1 MIFPEFLYLNRL
13 ERLKK
18 INEYSLLS
26 KDILLAVLLID
37 EKDNHEYFA
46 HKYNISNKL
55 KSFLES
61 LASNLIEIQNKNFFD
76 KDLTKNIYFY
86 GKKKLVTLN
95 IMNFSLNSK
104 TKLQDFSKN
113 LRRILQLDLPKFH
126 IDGEY
131 LKQNGMREGQSIGIV
146 LKKIEDE
153 WIKNGFKI
161 SDLRIREL
169 IKDNL
174 N

>member
-1 MIFPEFLYLNRL
+1 
-13 ERLKK
+13 
-18 INEYSLLS
+18 
-26 KDILLAVLLID
+26 
-37 EKDNHEYFA
+37 
-46 HKYNISNKL
+46 
-55 KSFLES
+55 
-61 LASNLIEIQNKNFFD
+61 
-76 KDLTKNIYFY
+76 
-86 GKKKLVTLN
+86 
-95 IMNFSLNSK
+95 MNFSLNSK